1 MEEGLVGAESF
12 VVLTGVDE
20 ENIML
25 SLYTATVSKA
35 KRIIRVHRAGYNE
48 LIGTLDVGSVLNPRN
63 ITADKIVQY
72 VRGMTNSMGSQQLES
87 LYKMDDDK
95 VEALEFIIPA
105 GSPVIGIPLHELPL
119 KKGTLIACINHHGEI
134 TLPTGQSQIQEGD
147 SVIIITTCTGFDE
160 IEDILADR

>member
-1 MEEGLVGAESF
+1 
-12 VVLTGVDE
+12 
-20 ENIML
+20 
-25 SLYTATVSKA
+25 
-35 KRIIRVHRAGYNE
+35 
-48 LIGTLDVGSVLNPRN
+48 
-63 ITADKIVQY
+63 
-72 VRGMTNSMGSQQLES
+72 MGSQQLES

-95 VEALEFIIPA
+95 VEALEFIISA

-160 IEDILADR
+160 IEDEDRPEQEVE